1 MTPKS
6 KPYVECECGAR
17 IYGSSLKHAERNL
30 PAHQGSKR
38 HEELMQIKKR
48 KQEKQNDAKEDKS
61 EMEDE

>member
-1 MTPKS
+1 MKTKS

-38 HEELMQIKKR
+38 HKELMQIKKR
-48 KQEKQNDAKEDKS
+48 KEVKNGKRT
-61 EMEDE
+61 